1 MFSPAHGAAGQGDNA
16 MLNVTALL
24 TPENYTHPV
33 KGIELLE
40 THISWVI
47 LTGDYAYKIKK
58 PVNFGFLDFS
68 TLAQRRHYCEEEL
81 RLNQRLAPDMYL
93 EVVPVRGRPEAPG
106 FNIGGEVID
115 YAVKMRQFPQAA
127 QLDRILLQNGL
138 QIEYLDAIAE
148 VVAKFHLS
156 IQQADPT
163 SEFGK
168 PEQIWQPVTE
178 NFSQIQERET
188 NAATLQ
194 QLDSLY
200 RWSLHSF
207 EQLKPVFEQR
217 KRDGFVRECHGDL
230 HLRNIAWFENKPIIF
245 DCIEFNPNLRW
256 IDVISDLA
264 FLFMDLIDRGQ
275 STMAYRLLDRY
286 LVHTGD
292 YAGLRVLPFYFVY
305 RAMVRAKVDS
315 LRLAQSNVS
324 AAERLADEQ
333 EFAGYLN
340 LANTFVARPKPF
352 LMITW
357 GLSASGKSTISAGLL
372 EMLGAIRL
380 RSDVER
386 KRLAGIDFMTR
397 AKAEVGDGIYTPQM
411 SERTYAHLLQ
421 LAEAILTAGFPVI
434 VDAAFLDAARRT
446 AFAQLAQQMKLPF
459 VILQCMASTSSL
471 RERICQRQHDA
482 SDADLAI
489 LEHQLS
495 QVKPLSSSESS
506 YTIAIDTEQDL
517 DLPQLVKRIKQHA
530 TETRED

>member
-1 MFSPAHGAAGQGDNA
+1 MD
-16 MLNVTALL
+16 
-24 TPENYTHPV
+24 
-33 KGIELLE
+33 
-40 THISWVI
+40 
-47 LTGDYAYKIKK
+47 
-58 PVNFGFLDFS
+58 FGFLDFS
-68 TLAQRRHYCEEEL
+68 TLALRRHYCEEEL

-93 EVVPVRGRPEAPG
+93 AVVPVRGRAEAPG
-106 FNIGGEVID
+106 FNIAGEVID

-127 QLDRILLQNGL
+127 QLDRILQQNGL

-148 VVAKFHLS
+148 VVAQFHLT
-156 IQQADPT
+156 IEKADET
-163 SEFGK
+163 SEFGE
-168 PEQIWQPVTE
+168 PQRIWQPVAE
-178 NFSQIQERET
+178 NFDQIRKLET

-200 RWSLHSF
+200 SWSLNSF
-207 EQLKPVFEQR
+207 EQLKPVFVQR

-256 IDVISDLA
+256 IDVISDLT

-286 LVHTGD
+286 LMHTGD

-305 RAMVRAKVDS
+305 RAMVRAKVDR
-315 LRLAQSNVS
+315 LRLSQSNVP
-324 AAERLADEQ
+324 AAERTAEEQ
-333 EFAGYLN
+333 EFTGYLN
-340 LANTFVARPKPF
+340 LANTFVSRPQPF

-372 EMLGAIRL
+372 EMIGAIRL

-397 AKAEVGDGIYTPQM
+397 AKAQVGDGIYTPQM
-411 SERTYAHLLQ
+411 SDRTYAHLLRQ
-421 LAEAILTAGFPVI
+421 AEAILTAGFPVI
-434 VDAAFLDAARRT
+434 VDAAFLDAERRT
-446 AFAQLAQQMKLPF
+446 PFAQLAQQMKLPF
-459 VILQCMASTSSL
+459 MILQCEASASSL
-471 RERICQRQHDA
+471 RARICQRRHDA

-495 QVKPLSSSESS
+495 QLQPLLSSESS

-530 TETRED
+530 TATRED